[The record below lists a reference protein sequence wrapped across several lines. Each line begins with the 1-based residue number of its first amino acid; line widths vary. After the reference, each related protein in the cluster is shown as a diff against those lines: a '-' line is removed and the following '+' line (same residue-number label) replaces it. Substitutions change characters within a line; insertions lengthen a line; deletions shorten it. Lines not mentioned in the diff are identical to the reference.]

1 MMSIRKKQ
9 PRICNY
15 SFLDEK
21 VKIAM
26 TARKQYRAVIDRPI
40 GYQDSYG
47 NIYPINYG
55 YIPNLLGGDGE
66 WQDVYVVSEKVSTP
80 LEVFEGELAAIIH
93 RADDVETK
101 WVLTTAGE
109 TVIYDQIKQA
119 THFLEQYFTAT
130 IELL

>member
-1 MMSIRKKQ
+1 
-9 PRICNY
+9 
-15 SFLDEK
+15 
-21 VKIAM
+21 M